1 MDPYTLSKI
10 GNVTIQPIPSKSDI
24 SDNRKKDTSVEPSPK
39 PLQSI
44 HLLKL
49 PPSIDI
55 TIKSVNITAEVNE
68 SGNILTNTN
77 TEKSTEENDYNS
89 EYNEE
94 IKLTEQK
101 ESENTIVDGDPLVN
115 FEPETCNKTENK
127 VNEEFLESS
136 FENSTEVDSEGEQ
149 NDLEADNAVDIVK
162 KMDLEGITEGEVL
175 EPADVL
181 EELPKIKDELVDEGF
196 REDEEQCS
204 DDIPNIPVEE
214 LIEDEL
220 PDEMMCKEEKFSDE
234 EEESESDDADD
245 ELDEKQT
252 TTNSSS
258 KKKRKTKSEGDT
270 KDSKKQKTS
279 SPSSGKKILN

>member
-24 SDNRKKDTSVEPSPK
+24 SDNRKKDTSVESSPK

-44 HLLKL
+44 HLPKF

-55 TIKSVNITAEVNE
+55 TIKSANITAEVNE
-68 SGNILTNTN
+68 SGNTLTDTN
-77 TEKSTEENDYNS
+77 TEKLIEDDFNS
-89 EYNEE
+89 EYHEE
-94 IKLTEQK
+94 IKLKEQN
-101 ESENTIVDGDPLVN
+101 ESENTVVDGDTLVN
-115 FEPETCNKTENK
+115 FEPETCDKTENK
-127 VNEEFLESS
+127 LNEEFLESS
-136 FENSTEVDSEGEQ
+136 FENSTEVDSEGER
-149 NDLEADNAVDIVK
+149 NDLDADNAVDIVQ

-181 EELPKIKDELVDEGF
+181 EELPRIKDELVDNEGF
-196 REDEEQCS
+196 KEDEEQCS

-220 PDEMMCKEEKFSDE
+220 PEEMMCKEEKFSDE

-252 TTNSSS
+252 TTKSSS

-270 KDSKKQKTS
+270 KDLKKQKTS
-279 SPSSGKKILN
+279 SPSSGKMLD